1 MEAQAAF
8 RGGDDPEEFPGQ
20 HLNVSRSVKEDYRQI
35 TLNWRQSEV
44 WCAMDHGEIFVDL
57 ASPSQPPASKAEDDD
72 CSFDFSDKDDS
83 GDDADNL
90 N

>member
-8 RGGDDPEEFPGQ
+8 RGGDDPEEFP
-20 HLNVSRSVKEDYRQI
+20 NVTRSVKEDYRQI
-35 TLNWRQSEV
+35 TLNRRQSEV
-44 WCAMDHGEIFVDL
+44 WCAIDHGEIFVDL